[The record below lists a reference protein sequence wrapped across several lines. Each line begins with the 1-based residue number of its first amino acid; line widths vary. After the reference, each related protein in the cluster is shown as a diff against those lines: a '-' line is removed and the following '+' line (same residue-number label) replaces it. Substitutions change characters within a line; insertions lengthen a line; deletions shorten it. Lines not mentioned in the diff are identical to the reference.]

1 MNGKATD
8 IGKAAKNG
16 EAPENENTVD
26 NAVIIADE
34 NSIASNITKE
44 EDTRKNEETKEK
56 ENTKK
61 GKDNMKRD
69 DSATKEEAVTTNE
82 ELAANGNV
90 TTIEEKTTKVESS
103 TNEEAL
109 VSGET
114 IANIETTVE
123 KKDEKVVIVN
133 AKDTKDTNV
142 KIEEENSIE
151 TIQAEEDNKNTKEVN
166 VVKDTKHT
174 EVVFGAEIDVVK
186 ENDVSKKAEAIKEPH
201 VTIDA
206 KEVVTKTDEIPM
218 EDTDIK
224 DTKDTNATKNQD
236 FSTIIKTI
244 DNEDTISMDVAATTD
259 MEADEETEITFKSN
273 QDIKDVDVPEKTEE
287 KAEEKA
293 LKEDDVSIQ
302 SDGSNEKNVT
312 GENALS
318 DKKMESEVA
327 EDSKD
332 TTEAEVTKQDEVTKT
347 VDAEIIKNSEGT
359 DITKDAELNTKAENV
374 KDSEV
379 AMEGQITMKTEVT
392 SEAETSKETD
402 VTDDA
407 KVVKEDDIA
416 KDDINMEAKAI
427 KREDELSKNTEDK
440 MVPLMKLLKTKVMEM
455 NPQLKKRKR
464 IKDLFGA
471 DTDSIIEMLEYYAH
485 VEQVLSSVYVQLL
498 FFIKQRN
505 QDEDKGFIK
514 IIIQKMKKKGK
525 RMKELQLS

>member
-1 MNGKATD
+1 MNLLSLMKILRLSRCLLNLPKGSTEDSDTTIKAMED
-8 IGKAAKNG
+8 IKTS
-16 EAPENENTVD
+16 EASE
-26 NAVIIADE
+26 A
-34 NSIASNITKE
+34 
-44 EDTRKNEETKEK
+44 ETKK
-56 ENTKK
+56 
-61 GKDNMKRD
+61 
-69 DSATKEEAVTTNE
+69 
-82 ELAANGNV
+82 
-90 TTIEEKTTKVESS
+90 
-103 TNEEAL
+103 
-109 VSGET
+109 
-114 IANIETTVE
+114 
-123 KKDEKVVIVN
+123 
-133 AKDTKDTNV
+133 
-142 KIEEENSIE
+142 
-151 TIQAEEDNKNTKEVN
+151 
-166 VVKDTKHT
+166 
-174 EVVFGAEIDVVK
+174 
-186 ENDVSKKAEAIKEPH
+186 
-201 VTIDA
+201 DA

-224 DTKDTNATKNQD
+224 DTNATKNQD
-236 FSTIIKTI
+236 FNTKIKTI
-244 DNEDTISMDVAATTD
+244 DNDDTISMDVAATTD

-273 QDIKDVDVPEKTEE
+273 QDIKDVDVPKKAEE

-347 VDAEIIKNSEGT
+347 VDAEIIKNSERTG
-359 DITKDAELNTKAENV
+359 ITKDAELNTKAENV

-440 MVPLMKLLKTKVMEM
+440 MAPLMKLLKTKVMEM

-464 IKDLFGA
+464 IKDLLGR
-471 DTDSIIEMLEYYAH
+471 T
-485 VEQVLSSVYVQLL
+485 
-498 FFIKQRN
+498 R
-505 QDEDKGFIK
+505 
-514 IIIQKMKKKGK
+514 IQ
-525 RMKELQLS
+525 